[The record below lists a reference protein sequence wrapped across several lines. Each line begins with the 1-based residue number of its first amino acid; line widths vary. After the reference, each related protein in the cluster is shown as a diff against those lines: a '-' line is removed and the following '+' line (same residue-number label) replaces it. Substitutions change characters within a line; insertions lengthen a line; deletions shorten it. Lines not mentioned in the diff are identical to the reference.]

1 MVSALLMSFNVPEYR
16 DPRRLSADLQR
27 AVAGRIERSWLSGP
41 IVFTA
46 AGLLLG
52 PFGPG
57 LCASTSVPMGCARWP
72 N

>member
-1 MVSALLMSFNVPEYR
+1 MYQNTAILAAFLPIYS
-16 DPRRLSADLQR
+16 